1 MRAAPEQDGQINP
14 GDIAAHLFGKDAQ
27 GGFIFGCL
35 PEASFFEKYYIK
47 LFMES
52 LM

>member
-14 GDIAAHLFGKDAQ
+14 GDIAAYLFGKDAQ
-27 GGFIFGCL
+27 GGLSSVACPWAVFL
-35 PEASFFEKYYIK
+35 EKYYIK